1 MKRRAVVV
9 ERAAHRRLRIV
20 DALRLSHAVD
30 AVEILD
36 GLVRTVRS
44 IRPELVLIGV
54 GRRVQVST
62 RVAHQIKTDGANP
75 PLVGLMDWDGRLSNP
90 VSVAREA
97 TVDGVF
103 LGTPEPE
110 SLQQFVADMESG
122 DDVVV
127 VGEASLN
134 VWKRLFSR

>member
-1 MKRRAVVV
+1 MKRRAVIV

-20 DALRLSHAVD
+20 DALRPSHSVE

-75 PLVGLMDWDGRLSNP
+75 PMVGLMDWDGRLSDP
-90 VSVAREA
+90 QSIARNVM
-97 TVDGVF
+97 VDGVF
-103 LGTPEPE
+103 LGAPEPD
-110 SLQQFVADMESG
+110 SLQQFVADMEDS

>member
-1 MKRRAVVV
+1 MKKRAVIV

-20 DALRLSHAVD
+20 DALRHSHAVE

-36 GLVRTVRS
+36 GFVRTVRA

-75 PLVGLMDWDGRLSNP
+75 PMVGLMDWDGRLSDP
-90 VSVAREA
+90 QSTARDSM
-97 TVDGVF
+97 VDGVF
-103 LGTPEPE
+103 LGSPEPE
-110 SLQQFVADMESG
+110 SLQQFVADLATN

-127 VGEASLN
+127 VGTASLN